1 MLGIFKGMGVT
12 LKNVFRRSVTF
23 QYPDEKRDDLADRF
37 RGELKLKRMMGVDDV
52 DRVETQKMP
61 PCMAACPSNM
71 KIREYV
77 GLISEG
83 KYSEAVQVMKEDNP
97 LILVCGRVCP
107 HPCEDNCRR
116 GDKDESVAINNLK
129 RFAADYDYK
138 LYKEGK
144 IKIEE
149 TEKTKSQKIAIV
161 GAGPAG
167 LTCAYFLAQMGYRTT
182 IFDRL
187 PVAGG
192 MLRVGIPEYRL
203 PYDIL
208 QGEVD
213 QILALG
219 VELKLNTTIDNLD
232 DLFKDGFDAVFL
244 GVGAHKPI
252 KLGIEGEDLAG
263 VVPGEGFLADV
274 ALRKDYK
281 KGKNIAVIGGGN
293 TAIDCARVS
302 LREGADKVYI
312 LYRRSLQEMPAHE
325 VEIDDALAEGIDI
338 QYLVSPIKI
347 IGKDGNVV
355 SIECIRNEL
364 GEKDDRGRRRPVPVE
379 GSEFVL
385 EVDTIMSA
393 ISRVPEIEWLEPT
406 DVEIH
411 TSWGTIETDPVTGE
425 TSMPNVYAAGDVSL
439 GADIAI
445 AAIGGGKRAAITIDA
460 VFSGVDIK
468 EAHKRGMI
476 PAMVKAEYLDEPR
489 GKMPK
494 LPGSKRKTN
503 YDEVDLGLPQKQA
516 LIDAK
521 RCLSCETYTCI
532 GCNICAES
540 CPSEAIKIVAGQD
553 GDGERRKI
561 ESWDLDIGR
570 CIFCGICVEACPTRT
585 LHHTLKYELSELHV
599 AEFIKDKEYLM
610 RSPDLIEEE
619 GWTKEHKHIPTAA
632 RLWDSGRP
640 KVKDD
645 VLAKE
650 ESDQD
655 YSTDSSLRE

>member
-12 LKNVFRRSVTF
+12 FKNVFRRSVTL
-23 QYPDEKRDDLADRF
+23 QYPTEKRDDIADRF
-37 RGELKLKRMMGVDDV
+37 RGELKLHRMMGVDDV
-52 DRVETQKMP
+52 DRVETRKMP

-83 KYSEAVQVMKEDNP
+83 KYIEAVQVMKEDNP

-107 HPCEDNCRR
+107 HPCEENCRR

-129 RFAADYDYK
+129 RFAADYDFR

-149 TEKTKSQKIAIV
+149 TEKTKSQKVAIV

-167 LTCAYFLAQMGYRTT
+167 LTCAYYLAQMGYQTT
-182 IFDRL
+182 IFERL

-192 MLRVGIPEYRL
+192 MLRVGIPAYRL

-208 QGEVD
+208 QAEVD

-219 VELKLNTTIDNLD
+219 VELKLNTSIDSLD

-244 GVGAHKPI
+244 GVGAHRPI
-252 KLGIEGEDLAG
+252 KLGIEGEDLEG

-274 ALRKDYK
+274 ALEKEYK
-281 KGKNIAVIGGGN
+281 KGKNVAVIGGGN

-302 LREGADKVYI
+302 VREGADNVYI

-325 VEIDDALAEGIDI
+325 VEVEDALAEGIDI
-338 QYLVSPIKI
+338 QYLVSPTKI
-347 IGKDGNVV
+347 IGKDGKVV
-355 SIECIRNEL
+355 GIECLRNEL
-364 GEKDDRGRRRPVPVE
+364 GEKDAQGRRRPVPVE
-379 GSEFVL
+379 GSEFIL

-393 ISRVPEIEWLEPT
+393 ISRVPEIDWLEPT
-406 DVEIH
+406 EVEVH
-411 TSWGTIETDPVTGE
+411 TKWGTIETDPLTGE

-460 VFSGVDIK
+460 AFRGIDVK
-468 EAHKRGMI
+468 EAHRRGTI
-476 PAMVKAEYLDEPR
+476 PAMVKAEYLDESR

-494 LPGSKRKTN
+494 LPGSKRKSN
-503 YDEVDLGLPQKQA
+503 YDEVDLGLPKEQA

-521 RCLSCETYTCI
+521 RCLSCETNTCI

-540 CPSEAIKIVAGQD
+540 CPSEAIKIVAGQVQT
-553 GDGERRKI
+553 GERRKV

-585 LHHTLKYELSELHV
+585 LHHTLKYELAERHV
-599 AEFIKDKEYLM
+599 ADFIKDKEYLL
-610 RSPDLIEEE
+610 RSADLIEQE
-619 GWTKEHKHIPTAA
+619 GWTDKHKHIPSAQK
-632 RLWDSGRP
+632 LWDSGRP

-645 VLAKE
+645 ALKKE
-650 ESDQD
+650 ESDKE
-655 YSTDSSLRE
+655 YTTDSSLRE